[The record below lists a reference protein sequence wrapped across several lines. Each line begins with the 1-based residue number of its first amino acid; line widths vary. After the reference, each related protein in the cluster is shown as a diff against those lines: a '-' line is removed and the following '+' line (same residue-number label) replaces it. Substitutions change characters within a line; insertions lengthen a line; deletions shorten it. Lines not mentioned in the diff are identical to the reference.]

1 MQNENLPLKKVVI
14 YSDGACSGN
23 PGPGGWAAILD
34 YRGTV
39 KELSGFDPETTNNRM
54 ELLAVIK
61 GLLALKER
69 CLVEVYTDSAYIHN
83 AFSKGWI
90 IAWQN
95 NGWRTAA
102 KKPVENQDLWKLLLN
117 ATKSHVV
124 KFFKVKGHADSE
136 QNNRCDQLARQQ
148 IKANTKKDAEQ
159 GGEPAV

>member
-1 MQNENLPLKKVVI
+1 MQNEDLQLKKVVI

-34 YRGTV
+34 YKGNA
-39 KELSGFDPETTNNRM
+39 KEISGFDPETTNNRM

-69 CLVEVYTDSAYIHN
+69 CFVEVYTDSAYIHN

-102 KKPVENQDLWKLLLN
+102 KKPVENQDLWKLLIN
-117 ATKSHVV
+117 ETKGHVV

-136 QNNRCDQLARQQ
+136 MNNRCDQLAREQ
-148 IKANTKKDAEQ
+148 IKNNTKKPSDE
-159 GGEPAV
+159 